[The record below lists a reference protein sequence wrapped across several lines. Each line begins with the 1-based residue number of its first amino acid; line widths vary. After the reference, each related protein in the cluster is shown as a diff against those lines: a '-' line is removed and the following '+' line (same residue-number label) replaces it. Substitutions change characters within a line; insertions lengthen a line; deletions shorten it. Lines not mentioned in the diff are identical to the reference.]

1 MTKAITEL
9 DLRVIDRVLSKE
21 AGYILDFSDRT
32 FAAFFTDFSVD
43 ITAAKYC
50 SEGTSKAKRL
60 RGFLRVEQPPLTGRV
75 LAELLQHRLL
85 SAWEPLTQEERAA
98 FEAIVRRH
106 GGATEAQ
113 PERPPTEDAL
123 FKLDFRPDV
132 FARLPV
138 DAATGAL
145 LVARMEE
152 ARRCVDSQAYL
163 AAVILAGSVLEGM
176 CLGYGTRNIEAAN
189 RAYAA
194 QFSKAAPAFHAWKLA
209 EWIEVLARLRALSQ
223 NVVKFGHALRDFRNY
238 IHPSEQ
244 LARGFVPDKHTARI
258 AFHVVIAAADDLI
271 KASAG

>member
-32 FAAFFTDFSVD
+32 FAAFFADFNVD
-43 ITAAKYC
+43 IGAAKYC

-60 RGFLRVEQPPLTGRV
+60 RGFLREDRPPITGRV

-85 SAWEPLTQEERAA
+85 SAWEPLSQEERAA

-106 GGATEAQ
+106 GGATSSQA
-113 PERPPTEDAL
+113 ERPVTEDAL

-152 ARRCVDSQAYL
+152 AARCVESQAYL

-176 CLGYGTRNIEAAN
+176 CLGYGSRRAESAN

-194 QFSKAAPAFHAWKLA
+194 QFSKPPPPFHVWKLA
-209 EWIEVLARLRALSQ
+209 EWIEVLGRLGVLSQ

-258 AFHVVIAAADDLI
+258 AFHVVIAAADDLM
-271 KASAG
+271 KGSTG